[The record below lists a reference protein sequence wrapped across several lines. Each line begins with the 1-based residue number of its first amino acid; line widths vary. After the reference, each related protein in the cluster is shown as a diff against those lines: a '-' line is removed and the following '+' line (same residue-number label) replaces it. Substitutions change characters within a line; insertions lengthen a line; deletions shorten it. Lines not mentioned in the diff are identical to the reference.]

1 MDKSHGREITR
12 KAISEL
18 ERLSEVLD
26 EAFEI
31 TANISPAEL
40 DEGLREMGVDPNRLP
55 SPSLSRILS
64 DESEPNPAY
73 LYVSDESLR
82 DEAAPAEAKRLILE
96 VRFLGQQQ
104 RYEEALELAE
114 HAVRLAPDYWR
125 AWNSYG
131 TLLAVLGNLDEA
143 DAIFHRVLEDFHDD
157 PKAVAAA
164 LHNCAFL
171 KEVRCELNPSRASS
185 REVSRL
191 YEEALG
197 LDGSRANT
205 RACLVINSMLTD
217 QIAKGNELLKDSR
230 LCEGFLDA
238 VVLETAERGARHYAA
253 PMYKVKK
260 ALSMELRN
268 LLYGAGPCHAGGAVQ
283 G

>member
-1 MDKSHGREITR
+1 MGKSRRREITQ

-18 ERLSEVLD
+18 ETLAEVLD
-26 EAFEI
+26 VAFEI
-31 TANISPAEL
+31 TADMSAAEV
-40 DEGLREMGVDPNRLP
+40 DEGLREMGFVPDRLP
-55 SPSLSRILS
+55 SPNLSRILS
-64 DESEPNPAY
+64 DESEPAPSY

-82 DEAAPAEAKRLILE
+82 DEPAPAEAKRLILE
-96 VRFLGQQQ
+96 VRFLGKQQ
-104 RYEEALELAE
+104 RYAEALALAE
-114 HAVRLAPDYWR
+114 RATRLAPDYWR

-143 DAIFHRVLEDFHDD
+143 DAVFRRVLRDFQDN

-171 KEVRCELNPSRASS
+171 KEDKCELNPSLDDA

-191 YEEALG
+191 YEESLG

-205 RACLVINSMLTD
+205 RACLVINSMLSD
-217 QIAKGNELLKDSR
+217 QVARGSELLEDSR

-238 VVLETAERGARHYAA
+238 IVLETAERGARPYAA
-253 PMYKVKK
+253 PMYKVKQ
-260 ALSMELRN
+260 AFPVELRN
-268 LLYGAGPCHAGGAVQ
+268 LLYGAGPCRAGGTSQV
-283 G
+283 